1 MDWIIHDKS
10 IPNSYNPTCVGYS
23 FEPRNMRYDLS
34 VQPFDLVGILGEDGY
49 VRLNFQALESVEF
62 VHLMSRLDEDSDD
75 TDASSTDLCV
85 ISGYTEWIST
95 TAPAITIGWDW
106 QLEVSQVE
114 PQYVSVGLPRSNIML
129 LDGEQRDLGPDRTGT
144 LVKIIVDSLRWQVA
158 TTYFIGARYA
168 ATIL

>member
-1 MDWIIHDKS
+1 MF
-10 IPNSYNPTCVGYS
+10 GYS
-23 FEPRNMRYDLS
+23 FEPRNMRYDLPI
-34 VQPFDLVGILGEDGY
+34 QPPGLVRVLGEDGY

-75 TDASSTDLCV
+75 ADALSTDLCV

-106 QLEVSQVE
+106 QLEVSQVG
-114 PQYVSVGLPRSNIML
+114 PRYVSVGLPRSNIML

-144 LVKIIVDSLRWQVA
+144 LIKTIVDSLRWQVA
-158 TTYFIGARYA
+158 TAYFIGARYS
-168 ATIL
+168 ATTS